1 MQLDKSKIKL
11 LFQNRDTRG
20 LIGNFFYLSLL
31 KVLSFVFPLITL
43 PYLTRVIGVEKF
55 GAIAFATAVIV
66 IVETVE
72 AGSCKVI
79 SHVMTGDNPVTPN
92 ITKNTLLT
100 TVAGLMVSIIV
111 IALRSLF
118 KEKRLVDDN
127 DIQKYFDV
135 PVLGV
140 IPEVEGDHS

>member
-1 MQLDKSKIKL
+1 M
-11 LFQNRDTRG
+11 
-20 LIGNFFYLSLL
+20 
-31 KVLSFVFPLITL
+31 
-43 PYLTRVIGVEKF
+43 
-55 GAIAFATAVIV
+55 
-66 IVETVE
+66 TV
-72 AGSCKVI
+72 
-79 SHVMTGDNPVTPN
+79 DNPVTPN

-111 IALRSLF
+111 IALSSLF